1 MTMSSVLDCRAQITA
16 LAGLLGGPVGQG
28 RNALTVDTYTRIAE
42 EISKTARKK
51 PPYNWRYPR
60 QVEIGSQMPS
70 PDFVDHVAKTWS
82 RLSKPKP
89 TRPRARR
96 VTVTFPDA
104 PAELVDAIQS
114 LPPDVKRA
122 ALTNL
127 VTKETANDNII

>member
-1 MTMSSVLDCRAQITA
+1 MSGVLDCRAQITD
-16 LAGLLGGPVGQG
+16 LAGLLRDPVKQG
-28 RNALTVDTYTRIAE
+28 ANALTVDTYTRIAD

-70 PDFVDHVAKTWS
+70 PDFVDQVAKTWS

-104 PAELVDAIQS
+104 PAGLVDVIQN
-114 LPPDVKRA
+114 LPPEMKRA
-122 ALTNL
+122 ALIDL
-127 VTKETANDNII
+127 VTEETVNGC